1 MMAADQQTRIEAFA
15 FRKLVEHLQMRTDV
29 QNIDVMNL
37 SGFCRNCLSK
47 WLVAGARAEGLA
59 LDYAAACER
68 VYGMP
73 VKEWKSRHQ
82 KPATEEQMALFE
94 STSKLH
100 AKHPKPIADGG
111 AAAPLAPAAAMVQSM
126 THRPVSGAATGA
138 MHSDVCG
145 QECQD
150 SVPAHAAAG
159 GGASAAGA
167 SVSAP
172 LPPLAPAAPQLAVEL
187 NVGVLTVSDRASAGT
202 YPDVS
207 GPTVQAC
214 LAAHA
219 QRHPGT
225 WRLRFVCSAI
235 VPDEQDQIEAT
246 LRQWTDLSGTGS
258 AVRAHCNLV
267 LTTGGTG
274 FSSRDVTPEATLAV
288 VQRRAPGLVLAVLA
302 RSMAVQPLAML
313 SRGTA
318 GVRCHDDG
326 TGCALIINLP
336 GRPAAVRENVEILA
350 PALGPAVAQLTGQ
363 GL

>member
-1 MMAADQQTRIEAFA
+1 MVR
-15 FRKLVEHLQMRTDV
+15 
-29 QNIDVMNL
+29 
-37 SGFCRNCLSK
+37 
-47 WLVAGARAEGLA
+47 
-59 LDYAAACER
+59 
-68 VYGMP
+68 
-73 VKEWKSRHQ
+73 SR
-82 KPATEEQMALFE
+82 
-94 STSKLH
+94 
-100 AKHPKPIADGG
+100 
-111 AAAPLAPAAAMVQSM
+111 
-126 THRPVSGAATGA
+126 
-138 MHSDVCG
+138 
-145 QECQD
+145 
-150 SVPAHAAAG
+150 
-159 GGASAAGA
+159 
-167 SVSAP
+167 
-172 LPPLAPAAPQLAVEL
+172 
-187 NVGVLTVSDRASAGT
+187 
-202 YPDVS
+202 
-207 GPTVQAC
+207 
-214 LAAHA
+214 
-219 QRHPGT
+219 
-225 WRLRFVCSAI
+225 
-235 VPDEQDQIEAT
+235 EQDQIEAT